1 MAEDQLFTQY
11 AQGNAIAQASYGGT
25 AIVNV
30 YQDVSARSVDSA
42 TLPTARQQLEH
53 LPLEAIPT
61 ITPLPSGSRVPFAP
75 NLLFV
80 GRASHLRALAAM
92 LKDSGTKTSVVQ
104 RLPPSLD

>member
-1 MAEDQLFTQY
+1 MADNQLFTQY

-42 TLPTARQQLEH
+42 TLASAQQQFGH
-53 LPLEAIPT
+53 LPLETIPA

-75 NLLFV
+75 NPLFV
-80 GRASHLRALAAM
+80 GRASHLLALAAM
-92 LKDSGTKTSVVQ
+92 LKDGG
-104 RLPPSLD
+104 D